1 VLEQTKRGSA
11 SRVDSSSSFHH
22 SHFTPHSSPPMRS
35 QPNRDYV
42 SNDDI
47 QTPLALA
54 RRLVAHFQPTG
65 KILEP
70 CRGHGN
76 FLKSLREHQRSSQL
90 TASRL
95 KLTATSVQWAEV
107 KRGRDFFDWDQP
119 VDWIITNPPWSQI
132 RDFLC
137 HAMELSNHVVFL
149 FTINHLWTKARLRD
163 IHNADYGIREIVLV
177 DMPKTFPQSGFQ
189 LGAVHLQYG
198 WKGKITL
205 SELDESRGGSSTRLE
220 NQ

>member
-1 VLEQTKRGSA
+1 
-11 SRVDSSSSFHH
+11 
-22 SHFTPHSSPPMRS
+22 MRS

-54 RRLVAHFQPTG
+54 RRLVAHFQPSG
-65 KILEP
+65 RILEP
-70 CRGHGN
+70 CCGN
-76 FLKSLREHQRSSQL
+76 GSFLRALREHVRLNSCSLVSIRGSKQSPQLKARSSVL
-90 TASRL
+90 G
-95 KLTATSVQWAEV
+95 ATSVQWTEI
-107 KRGRDFFDWDQP
+107 KRGRDFFEWDQP
-119 VDWIITNPPWSQI
+119 VDWIVTNPPWSQI

-137 HAMELSNHVVFL
+137 HAMEMADHVVFL
-149 FTINHLWTKARLRD
+149 FTINHLWTRARLRD
-163 IHNADYGIREIVLV
+163 IHNADFGIREIVLV

-205 SELDESRGGSSTRLE
+205 SEL
-220 NQ
+220 

>member
-1 VLEQTKRGSA
+1 
-11 SRVDSSSSFHH
+11 
-22 SHFTPHSSPPMRS
+22 MRS

-70 CRGHGN
+70 CRGDGN
-76 FLKSLREHQRSSQL
+76 FLKALREHQRLSAKISGLNQTPRL

-95 KLTATSVQWAEV
+95 KLTATSVHWTEV
-107 KRGRDFFDWDQP
+107 KLGHDFFDWDQP

-137 HAMELSNHVVFL
+137 HAMELSDHVVFL

-205 SELDESRGGSSTRLE
+205 SELGR
-220 NQ
+220 

>member
-1 VLEQTKRGSA
+1 
-11 SRVDSSSSFHH
+11 
-22 SHFTPHSSPPMRS
+22 MRS

-76 FLKSLREHQRSSQL
+76 FLKALREHQRSSQL

-137 HAMELSNHVVFL
+137 HAM
-149 FTINHLWTKARLRD
+149 
-163 IHNADYGIREIVLV
+163 
-177 DMPKTFPQSGFQ
+177 
-189 LGAVHLQYG
+189 
-198 WKGKITL
+198 
-205 SELDESRGGSSTRLE
+205 
-220 NQ
+220 